1 MAYYHTNM
9 DPSKMPKKLWE
20 HPDPKSTAMWQFMQR
35 INDKHNAGLKVN
47 YCSFPFIHSNFPP

>member
-1 MAYYHTNM
+1 M